1 MVRRDVIAFDDGY
14 FPPTFKE
21 SRGKTLL
28 IGVLYHEEMTISKI
42 LWDII
47 VVDGLGT
54 TNKIIDMIS
63 ILNAYS
69 GNSVIILDGITYAG
83 FDVADPDKIYL
94 ATKIPV
100 ISFIQYPLDLER
112 IRHALIKHFPDHE
125 TRYRVIH
132 RIYTKATPLITPWRV
147 VRFYAVGITREEASS
162 LLRELMIY
170 SPVPEPLRIAHMIAS
185 YLSKYMLEKG
195 YLS

>member
-14 FPPTFKE
+14 FPPTFKQ
-21 SRGKTLL
+21 SGGKTLL
-28 IGVLYHEEMTISKI
+28 IGVMYHEETVSKI
-42 LWDII
+42 LWDTV

-54 TNKIIDMIS
+54 TNKIIDMVN
-63 ILNAYS
+63 ILKTCS
-69 GNSVIILDGITYAG
+69 DDLIIILDGITYAG

-112 IRHALIKHFPDHE
+112 IRRALIKHFSDHE
-125 TRYRVIH
+125 TRYRVI
-132 RIYTKATPLITPWRV
+132 RRTYTKATPLITPWRV
-147 VRFYAVGITREEASS
+147 ARFYAVGITREDASS
-162 LLRELMIY
+162 LLRGLMIY

-185 YLSKYMLEKG
+185 YLSKYMLENG

>member
-1 MVRRDVIAFDDGY
+1 MRRDVMAFDDGY
-14 FPPTFKE
+14 FPPTFKG
-21 SRGKTLL
+21 SVGKTLL
-28 IGVLYHEEMTISKI
+28 IGVLYHEGVTISKI
-42 LWDII
+42 LWDTI
-47 VVDGLGT
+47 VVDGLGA
-54 TNKIIDMIS
+54 TNKIVGMVN
-63 ILNAYS
+63 ILKTRS
-69 GNSVIILDGITYAG
+69 EDPVIILDGITYAG

-94 ATKIPV
+94 ATRIPV

-112 IRHALIKHFPDHE
+112 IKSALIKHFSDHE

-132 RIYTKATPLITPWRV
+132 RTYTKAVPLITPWRV

-185 YLSKYMLEKG
+185 YLSKYMLENG
-195 YLS
+195 YLP